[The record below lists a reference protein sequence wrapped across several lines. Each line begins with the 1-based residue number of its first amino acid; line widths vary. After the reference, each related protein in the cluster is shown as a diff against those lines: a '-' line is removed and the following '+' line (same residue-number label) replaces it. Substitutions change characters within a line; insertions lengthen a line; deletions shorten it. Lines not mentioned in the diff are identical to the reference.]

1 MNKRDFPRVH
11 FYDQD
16 FVDIYDRTWAWVHDF
31 WHSTGD
37 GKQGTEG
44 FFIYPEADG
53 NFLNQYE
60 TIFSSFFFV
69 YSNKNYTPNSALD
82 FFMTGRK
89 KTEPYAIDMIL
100 IQRNLF

>member
-31 WHSTGD
+31 WHAAGD

-60 TIFSSFFFV
+60 TIFFYKNMVYYILSFKE
-69 YSNKNYTPNSALD
+69 NKEL
-82 FFMTGRK
+82 R
-89 KTEPYAIDMIL
+89 
-100 IQRNLF
+100 

>member
-60 TIFSSFFFV
+60 TIFSSF
-69 YSNKNYTPNSALD
+69 SSA
-82 FFMTGRK
+82 
-89 KTEPYAIDMIL
+89 EPEFSAGVPSSVSVPL
-100 IQRNLF
+100 SAAS

>member
-53 NFLNQYE
+53 NFLNQYFLL
-60 TIFSSFFFV
+60 FSLFIPIRIIHRILLS
-69 YSNKNYTPNSALD
+69 T